1 LRRFFYRRQNLFG
14 LILVCLFIL
23 AAILTP
29 SLNETGNL
37 VEDNGFQT
45 VNKLKG
51 FDPHPPSSTA
61 WLGTIPRNPIQNQV
75 DVLHT
80 ILSGTRSELRFG
92 LIVALTTAII
102 GILIGSSSAY
112 LGGWINSLAMRG
124 TDAFLAFPVIAGIV
138 LVRQLILMG
147 VQSSGIF
154 VFPNGAYEII
164 GKPTSL
170 QALLFSLDPVM
181 LALILFSWMPYA
193 RIINSMVQRTKNE
206 EYVQAARTI
215 GMRNSRII
223 LRHIIPNTISPAI
236 VLAARDVGGIVLLQ
250 ASFSFIGMGGN
261 STWGNL
267 LALGRNWII
276 APGGNPLV
284 YWWAFI
290 PATFALVFFGI
301 GWNLLGDGVNDWL
314 DPRTRVK

>member
-1 LRRFFYRRQNLFG
+1 MRRFFSRRQNLIG

-23 AAILTP
+23 AAIVGP
-29 SLNETGNL
+29 SLSETENL

-45 VNKLKG
+45 INKLRG
-51 FDPHPPSSTA
+51 LDPHPPDSKA

-80 ILSGTRSELRFG
+80 ILSGTRSELGFG
-92 LIVALTTAII
+92 LVVALTTAII
-102 GILIGSSSAY
+102 GILIGSTSAY
-112 LGGWINSLAMRG
+112 FGGWINSLVMRV

-138 LVRQLILMG
+138 LMRQLILME
-147 VQSSGIF
+147 VQSSGIT
-154 VFPNGAYEII
+154 VFFNGTYDII
-164 GKPTSL
+164 GKLSSF
-170 QALLFSLDPVM
+170 QALLISLDPVM

-193 RIINSMVQRTKNE
+193 RIMNGMVQRTKNE
-206 EYVQAARTI
+206 EFVQAARTV
-215 GMRNSRII
+215 GVRNSRII
-223 LRHIIPNTISPAI
+223 VRHIIPNAISPAI

-301 GWNLLGDGVNDWL
+301 GWNLLGDGLNDWL